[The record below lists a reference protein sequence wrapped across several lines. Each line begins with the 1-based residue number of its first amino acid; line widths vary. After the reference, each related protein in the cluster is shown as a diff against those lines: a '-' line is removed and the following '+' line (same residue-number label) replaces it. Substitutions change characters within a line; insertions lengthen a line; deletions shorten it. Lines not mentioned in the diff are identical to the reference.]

1 MVDRIATNAGTKLIL
16 CVILLV
22 ITAVSAALIP
32 ALYFFS
38 DILEQEQERAARQGV
53 EGLHNIIDEYK
64 ADAVHYSVVFS
75 NHPELVMALE
85 NKDGSELL
93 RLLIRMKED
102 SGVDFITV
110 TDDRG
115 TVAMRTHEPRQ
126 GDSLADAADVKAALA
141 GAVEAVVE
149 PGAVVRLAIR
159 AGSPVRNEQ
168 GKIVGVVSLGYD
180 AARDEIVDRVK
191 RLFHTEATLFLGDE
205 RVSTTI
211 IKDGRRVVGTKLSE
225 PIATA
230 VLREGKTH
238 LGRAEILET
247 EYMTAYLPVMGA
259 DNKPVGVLFA
269 GKSLADF
276 LAARN
281 KSIMIVGFII
291 LCFLTGAIFVTTN
304 RLHRELADAKLAL
317 EQVVLS
323 RTEELRKS
331 EAQYRAVVEA
341 QTDCIYRCTPE
352 GELVFVNDAFC
363 LFYGIQKET
372 VLGQNLTDLLGPEGM
387 GLLTGQEYLPT
398 PDKAIETSQMRH
410 VRADGSVRWIEY
422 VSQTFFDNAG
432 NIAEYQAVG
441 REITVQKEAESA
453 ISKAREAIDRASRV
467 MTLAM
472 IGGGIAH
479 EIKQPL
485 NAIKIL
491 VETIFYLQQNAEC
504 HSEAEIT
511 QSARNISHQVD
522 RIDAIVNN
530 LRSLPRSSES
540 FEYLPC
546 DLNLAVQKALT
557 VVSHQLVSQQ
567 IGLQLALAAELPPVY
582 GSLVRFEEVV
592 LNLLVNTIQA
602 FDSTDEADKK
612 IQIQTWADERIHL
625 AVSDNG
631 PGIDP
636 AIRDRIWEPFFT
648 TKKNA
653 ESMGL
658 GMSIVQSIVAAS
670 HGVLKAENNP
680 NGGVTIQVSFPIVNP
695 ETVYAVETEISA
707 P

>member
-1 MVDRIATNAGTKLIL
+1 MDRIATNAGTKLIL
-16 CVILLV
+16 CVVLLV

-38 DILEQEQERAARQGV
+38 DILEQEQERAATQGV

-64 ADAVHYSVVFS
+64 ANAVHYSAVFS
-75 NHPELVMALE
+75 RHPKLVTALE
-85 NKDGSELL
+85 NKDAGELL
-93 RLLIRMKED
+93 RLLKRMQGD

-110 TDDRG
+110 TDDQG
-115 TVAMRTHEPRQ
+115 IVSMRTHEPRQ
-126 GDSLADAADVKAALA
+126 GDSLADAADVRAALA
-141 GAVEAVVE
+141 GEVQAVVE

-159 AGSPVRNEQ
+159 AGSPVKNEQ
-168 GKIVGVVSLGYD
+168 GKTVGVVSLGYD

-191 RLFHTEATLFLGDE
+191 QLFHTEATLFSRDE

-225 PIATA
+225 PIATT
-230 VLREGKTH
+230 VLREGKPH
-238 LGRAEILET
+238 LGRSEILGT
-247 EYMTAYLPVMGA
+247 EYMTAYLPVMGV

-269 GKSLADF
+269 GESLADF
-276 LAARN
+276 LVARN

-317 EQVVLS
+317 EQVVLF

-331 EAQYRAVVEA
+331 ETQYRAVVEA

-352 GELVFVNDAFC
+352 GKLVFVNDAFC
-363 LFYGIQKET
+363 LFYGMQKET
-372 VLGQNLTDLLGPEGM
+372 LIDHNLTELLGPEGM
-387 GLLTGQEYLPT
+387 GLMPGQEYLPI
-398 PDKAIETSQMRH
+398 PDNAIETSQMRY
-410 VRADGSVRWIEY
+410 VRPDGSVRWIEY
-422 VSQTFFDNAG
+422 VSQAFFDNTG
-432 NIAEYQAVG
+432 KIAEYQAVG

-491 VETIFYLQQNAEC
+491 VETIFILQQDAERR
-504 HSEAEIT
+504 SDEEIT
-511 QSARNISHQVD
+511 QSVRNISQQVD
-522 RIDAIVNN
+522 KIDAIVNN
-530 LRSLPRSSES
+530 LRALPRSSES

-546 DLNLAVQKALT
+546 DLNLAVQRALT
-557 VVSHQLVSQQ
+557 IVAHQLVSQQ

-602 FDSTDEADKK
+602 FDSTDEIDKK

-648 TKKNA
+648 TKKSA

-670 HGVLKAENNP
+670 HGVLNVENNP

-695 ETVYAVETEISA
+695 EPVSPVET
-707 P
+707 

>member
-1 MVDRIATNAGTKLIL
+1 MVDKIATNAGTKLIL
-16 CVILLV
+16 CVILLI

-38 DILEQEQERAARQGV
+38 DILEQEQERAAMQGV
-53 EGLHNIIDEYK
+53 EGLHNIIEEYK

-75 NHPELVMALE
+75 SHPELVMALE

-93 RLLIRMKED
+93 QRLMRMQED
-102 SGVDFITV
+102 SGVDFIAV

-115 TVAMRTHEPRQ
+115 RVIMRTYEPRQ

-141 GAVEAVVE
+141 GAVQAAVE
-149 PGAVVRLAIR
+149 PGTTVRLAIR
-159 AGSPVRNEQ
+159 AASPVRNEQ
-168 GKIVGVVSLGYD
+168 GKIVGIVSLGYD

-191 RLFHTEATLFLGDE
+191 QLFHTEATLFLGDE

-211 IKDGRRVVGTKLSE
+211 IKDDRRVVGTKLSE

-238 LGRAEILET
+238 LGRAEILGT

-269 GKSLADF
+269 GESLAEF

-291 LCFLTGAIFVTTN
+291 LSFLTGAIFVTTN

-363 LFYGIQKET
+363 HFYGMQKEM
-372 VLGQNLTDLLGPEGM
+372 VIGHNLTDLLGPEGL
-387 GLLTGQEYLPT
+387 GPLAGQAYLPT
-398 PDKAIETSQMRH
+398 PDKAIETSQMRY
-410 VRADGSVRWIEY
+410 VGPDGSVRWIEY
-422 VSQTFFDNAG
+422 VSQTFFNNAG

-467 MTLAM
+467 MTMAM

-491 VETIFYLQQNAEC
+491 VETIFYLQQHEERR
-504 HSEAEIT
+504 SDEEIT
-511 QSARNISHQVD
+511 QIVRNISQQVD

-530 LRSLPRSSES
+530 LRSLPRSSPS

-546 DLNLAVQKALT
+546 DLNLAVQRAVS
-557 VVSHQLVSQQ
+557 VVSHQLISQQ

-602 FDSTDEADKK
+602 FESMDEADKT
-612 IQIQTWADERIHL
+612 IQILTWADERIYL

-653 ESMGL
+653 ESMGM

-670 HGVLKAENNP
+670 HGVLKIENNLA
-680 NGGVTIQVSFPIVNP
+680 GGVTIQVSFPIVNP
-695 ETVYAVETEISA
+695 EPVYAGETEA
-707 P
+707 TAF

>member
-1 MVDRIATNAGTKLIL
+1 MVDKIATNAGTKLIL

-64 ADAVHYSVVFS
+64 ADAVHYSAVFS
-75 NHPELVMALE
+75 SHPELVMALE

-93 RLLIRMKED
+93 RLLMRMQED

-115 TVAMRTHEPRQ
+115 SIVMRTHEPRQ
-126 GDSLADAADVKAALA
+126 GDSLADAADIKAALA
-141 GAVEAVVE
+141 GAVQAVVE
-149 PGAVVRLAIR
+149 PGTAVKLAIR
-159 AGSPVRNEQ
+159 AASPVRNEQ
-168 GKIVGVVSLGYD
+168 GKIVGTVSLGYD

-191 RLFHTEATLFLGDE
+191 QLFHTEATLFLGDQ

-211 IKDGRRVVGTKLSE
+211 IKDGKRVVGTKLSE

-230 VLREGKTH
+230 VLSEGKTH
-238 LGRAEILET
+238 LGRAEILGT

-269 GKSLADF
+269 GESLAEF
-276 LAARN
+276 LAVRN

-291 LCFLTGAIFVTTN
+291 LSFLTGAIFVTTN

-323 RTEELRKS
+323 RKEELRKS
-331 EAQYRAVVEA
+331 EAQYQAVVEA
-341 QTDCIYRCTPE
+341 QTDCIYRCTPA

-363 LFYGIQKET
+363 HFYGIQKEM
-372 VLGQNLTDLLGPEGM
+372 VIGHNLTDLLGPEGL
-387 GLLTGQEYLPT
+387 GLLSRQEYLPT
-398 PDKAIETSQMRH
+398 PDKAIETLQMRY
-410 VRADGSVRWIEY
+410 VRPDGSVRWIEY
-422 VSQTFFDNAG
+422 VSQAFFDNAG

-467 MTLAM
+467 MTLAV

-491 VETIFYLQQNAEC
+491 VETIFYLQQNEERRSAE
-504 HSEAEIT
+504 EIT
-511 QSARNISHQVD
+511 QSVRNISQQVD

-530 LRSLPRSSES
+530 LRSLPRSSQS

-546 DLNLAVQKALT
+546 DLNLAVQKA
-557 VVSHQLVSQQ
+557 VSVISHQLLSQQ

-602 FDSTDEADKK
+602 FDSMDEADKK

-670 HGVLKAENNP
+670 HGVLKVENNP

-695 ETVYAVETEISA
+695 EPVYAGKTEVSA
-707 P
+707 L